1 MPSNTLSN
9 MGRNRYT
16 EREIGIIARLL
27 DRKCQVSRFHQKE
40 IRHKLRVDFNFQISD
55 FGEQG
60 KAFTSADLHRCVE
73 MGVIKLLPDGQEPNR
88 HDEGKSRG
96 NGRTGA
102 PAASVQEDTSASEY
116 VPIFGVPPHK
126 RQDIER

>member
-1 MPSNTLSN
+1 

-16 EREIGIIARLL
+16 QREIGIIAKLL

-73 MGVIKLLPDGQEPNR
+73 RGVIKLLPDGQEPNR
-88 HDEGKSRG
+88 HDDGKSHG
-96 NGRTGA
+96 NGRRG
-102 PAASVQEDTSASEY
+102 ASVTVQEAVATTEY
-116 VPIFGVPPHK
+116 VPVFGVPPHK
-126 RQDIER
+126 RQDIEY